1 MTAMRTSADL
11 ISLLENDERF
21 RRDVAQWLLANQSVL
36 AEWDAPASAIAPG
49 SVADLFAKS
58 ERRQNEHEARLNE
71 IQALTAHVVEMQR
84 DMRERMDA
92 SEKRI
97 DALEK
102 RTEAFEKRT
111 DVFADEMRAMNLR
124 HDAFEKRMDEFSE
137 RMDAFSERMDAFS
150 ERMDAFAAEMLKINE
165 AHKIV
170 EDRVGA
176 LWGRDLERQL
186 ALQFRTIAIR
196 AFGARGHRL
205 VWSPLGGDL
214 NPLVPELD
222 AELERAI
229 DDGVISMDQSDD
241 LFLADLIAYAYVKAD
256 EKVWWFVGEASGAIG
271 RDDVERARE
280 RADTLAKAKDGV
292 KVQPFVYGYSVAHGV
307 GAFADEKDVKV
318 VFRRGSSS
326 LAKSF

>member
-1 MTAMRTSADL
+1 MAAIRTSTDL

-21 RRDVAQWLLANQSVL
+21 RWEVAQWLLANQSVL

-71 IQALTAHVVEMQR
+71 IQALTAQVVEMQR
-84 DMRERMDA
+84 DTRERT
-92 SEKRI
+92 

-102 RTEAFEKRT
+102 RTDAFEKRM
-111 DVFADEMRAMNLR
+111 DEFADEMRAMNLR

-165 AHKIV
+165 VHKVV

-222 AELERAI
+222 AELDRAI
-229 DDGVISMDQSDD
+229 DNGVISMDQSDD

-256 EKVWWFVGEASGAIG
+256 EKIWWFVGEASGAIG
-271 RDDVERARE
+271 Q
-280 RADTLAKAKDGV
+280 G
-292 KVQPFVYGYSVAHGV
+292 
-307 GAFADEKDVKV
+307 
-318 VFRRGSSS
+318 
-326 LAKSF
+326 

>member
-1 MTAMRTSADL
+1 MAAIRTSTDL

-36 AEWDAPASAIAPG
+36 AEWDAPASAIAPC

-71 IQALTAHVVEMQR
+71 IQALTAQVVEMQR
-84 DMRERMDA
+84 DTRERTDA
-92 SEKRI
+92 SENRI

-124 HDAFEKRMDEFSE
+124 HEAFEKRMDE
-137 RMDAFSERMDAFS
+137 FSERMDAFS

-222 AELERAI
+222 AELDRAI
-229 DDGVISMDQSDD
+229 DNGVISMDQSDD

-256 EKVWWFVGEASGAIG
+256 EKIWWFVGEASGAIG

-280 RADTLAKAKDGV
+280 RADTLAKAKAGV